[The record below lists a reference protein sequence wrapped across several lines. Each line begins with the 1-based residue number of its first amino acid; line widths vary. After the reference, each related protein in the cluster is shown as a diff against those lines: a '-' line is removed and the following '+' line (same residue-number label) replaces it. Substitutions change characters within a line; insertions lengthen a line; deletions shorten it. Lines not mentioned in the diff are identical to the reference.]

1 MESGE
6 AYTHLFPTPFQFCP
20 AGASRPAIDNR
31 GKRKRAMSTLMDG
44 PHSFMEHLS
53 RHDDLQ
59 FDPAPTH
66 GEVVAALYRE
76 HHAALVAL
84 LQCRLNS
91 RSDAQEIAQEVY
103 VKLLTMKDLGHLE
116 TPRAFLFRMAI
127 NQSVDYLRKRV
138 VRANLSPPPV
148 SEDLHA
154 APLPEQHLWAG
165 QQWKKVQAALRELP
179 AKCSQAFVLHVL
191 EGREF
196 SAIATEMKLSERMVR
211 YHVSRAMA
219 HCRERCFAMETP

>member
-1 MESGE
+1 MDSPHRFKEPPRRSE
-6 AYTHLFPTPFQFCP
+6 EPPDERAP
-20 AGASRPAIDNR
+20 AHAE
-31 GKRKRAMSTLMDG
+31 L
-44 PHSFMEHLS
+44 
-53 RHDDLQ
+53 
-59 FDPAPTH
+59 
-66 GEVVAALYRE
+66 VATLYRE
-76 HHAALVAL
+76 HHHALVAL
-84 LQCRLNS
+84 LQCRLSS
-91 RSDAQEIAQEVY
+91 RTDAQEIAQEVY